1 MINTRICLLFFST
14 ALLISSCVQE
24 RRDDVD
30 ISGVKISQPF
40 LRFERDLFSFGDT
53 VTVENV
59 KTLSA
64 KYGSFF
70 DLYCMRMIRIRYDND
85 SLAAIDLTHFI
96 NDADVK
102 VIYAK
107 TDSAFKNSDEI
118 EKKCND
124 AFKHY
129 AHYFPSKPIPQI
141 VTYISAFNYQVITA
155 DSILG
160 IGLDM
165 YLGEQNELMYASI
178 GIPKYMYARFTKEYI
193 LSDAIKRWFESE
205 YDGGKVKQELLSQMI
220 YQGKNL
226 YATGALMPALPD
238 TIKMGYSKNQLDW
251 CVKNES
257 NIWAFLIEQK
267 LLYNTVIQEYV
278 KYINDGPST
287 NGLPKESP
295 SKIGAWIGWQIVKA
309 YMNKNPDVTLAQLME
324 INDAQKILNDSGYK
338 PKK

>member
-30 ISGVKISQPF
+30 VSGVKISQPF

-64 KYGSFF
+64 KYSSFF

-107 TDSAFKNSDEI
+107 TDSAFKNTDEI
-118 EKKCND
+118 ERKCNE

-220 YQGKNL
+220 YRGKNL
-226 YATGALMPALPD
+226 YATGALMPELPD

-257 NIWAFLIEQK
+257 NIWAFFIEQK

-295 SKIGAWIGWQIVKA
+295 SKIGAWIGWQIVKT
-309 YMNKNPDVTLAQLME
+309 YMNNNPDITLAQLME